1 MDIYVLKLE
10 TDNEILISN
19 DYSFT
24 EDSNVWTSI
33 LTVTPEQYNDN
44 TLLSKVV
51 YEYLISNLHLMNIP
65 PKYLTNDE
73 KLDVKIYERSDL
85 VHLSGGDI
93 VDRTIEIEPMMFHS
107 CYSDGYCLDGKFS
120 DVYMAITKPYHED
133 QFAII
138 SESDLKDPE
147 KIIQSLREQ
156 NYIEAN
162 CKVIMTNMTDGLV
175 YGDIETEFKDGQ
187 MIIPAIIKED

>member
-10 TDNEILISN
+10 TDNKILISN

-44 TLLSKVV
+44 TLLSKAV
-51 YEYLISNLHLMNIP
+51 YEYLISNIH
-65 PKYLTNDE
+65 TFTFNDE

-107 CYSDGYCLDGKFS
+107 CYSDGYYLDGKFS

-133 QFAII
+133 QFAFI